1 MKYEQYT
8 SLITKLEKYAEEN
21 PKGYEFRVAALG
33 ALGYA
38 YFGVLLLAF
47 LLIPVGIVVLLFF
60 IPQLL
65 WVVIKLAGKLIWLI
79 AIGFLSFFG
88 VIWSFLKSFWTKV
101 PAPEGFELS
110 REEVPQL
117 YELVDK
123 TCDHLKSP
131 RPQHILL
138 TEDFNA
144 AVVTLPKYGVFGK
157 RTYLILGLPLLQAI
171 SPEQF
176 RAVLAHEIGHIS
188 EKHGSY
194 STWVYSLQESWSRFL
209 ASQEAEGHKLSFLYE
224 KFLNWY
230 FPYFGAYSFVLRRRH
245 EREADSYAVQF
256 VGAKPLGE
264 ALINL
269 EIKNLN
275 LSQKFWKDVLDE
287 AGREQTPPK
296 EFFTKMA
303 TAFRE
308 TNKPQDLQHLSKAVA
323 INTGYTD
330 SHPSLS
336 ERLKTIGYWKSE
348 DLPELPEEVAETA
361 SDKYFGRLEEKYVKI
376 FNDLW
381 QERVRDE
388 WKKRHDYL
396 IEAEKRIGELNV
408 KAQTE
413 TLLKEELFEKANLVS
428 ERYGQKEALPILR
441 EILTLEPENA
451 DANFGIGSILLSEEE
466 DESGISYIEKAMET
480 DRTLKIAGCETIYY
494 FLRGKGRDEDA
505 KRYILAI
512 ESEEEAVGLAQQERS
527 VVSAKDEF
535 AEHDIKEEVLGKI
548 RNKIQYY
555 DEIQAAYLTKKVV
568 RHYSEVPFYVMFLD
582 TKKKGWIGDSTT
594 LNTEDLLNVMVERL
608 GEFGIHYF
616 VVLDNEFKALKPR
629 LDKITNAKIYQR

>member
-21 PKGYEFRVAALG
+21 PKGYELRVAALG

-38 YFGVLLLAF
+38 YFGVLLLTF
-47 LLIPVGIVVLLFF
+47 LLIPLAIVVLIFF
-60 IPQLL
+60 VPKMLL
-65 WVVIKLAGKLIWLI
+65 IVLKLAGKLIWLI

-117 YELVDK
+117 YELVDG
-123 TCDHLKSP
+123 TCDYLKSP

-157 RTYLILGLPLLQAI
+157 RTYLILGLPLMQAI

-209 ASQEAEGHKLSFLYE
+209 ESQEAEGHQLSFLYE

-269 EIKNLN
+269 EIKSLN

-296 EFFTKMA
+296 ELFTRMA

-308 TNKPQDLQHLSKAVA
+308 SNKPQDLMHLSKAVA
-323 INTGYTD
+323 INTGHTD

-336 ERLKTIGYWKSE
+336 ERLRTIGYWKDA
-348 DLPELPEEVAETA
+348 DLPDLPDEVVETA
-361 SDKYFGRLEEKYVKI
+361 AKKYFSNLEEKYVGI
-376 FNDLW
+376 FNGLW
-381 QERVRDE
+381 QERVKEE
-388 WKKRHDYL
+388 WKNRHAYL
-396 IEAEKRIGELNV
+396 LEAQKKIEDLDEKSKTEPLSVDELY
-408 KAQTE
+408 
-413 TLLKEELFEKANLVS
+413 EKANLTA
-428 ERYGQKEALPILR
+428 ERYGEKESLPIFY
-441 EILTLEPENA
+441 EILALEPEH
-451 DANFGIGSILLSEEE
+451 ANTNFVIGSILLKND
-466 DESGISYIEKAMET
+466 DEKGIEFIEKAMEI
-480 DRTLKIAGCETIYY
+480 DRTLKLAGCETLYY
-494 FLRGKGRDEDA
+494 FLRGKGKDEEA
-505 KRYILAI
+505 KKHILTI
-512 ESEEEAVGLAQQERS
+512 EYEEEALGLAERERAG
-527 VVSAKDEF
+527 VFATDEF
-535 AEHDIKEEVLGKI
+535 SEHDIKEETLEKI
-548 RNKIQYY
+548 RSKMQYY
-555 DEIQAAYLTKKVV
+555 DEIQVAYLTKKVV
-568 RHYSEVPFYVMFLD
+568 KHYAEVPFYVLFLE
-582 TKKKGWIGDSTT
+582 TKKKGWIGDSAT
-594 LNTEDLLNVMVERL
+594 LNTEDLLKVMVERFS
-608 GEFGIHYF
+608 EFGIHYF
-616 VVLDNEFKALKPR
+616 VVLDNEFKSIVPR
-629 LDKITNAKIYQR
+629 LEKISNAKIYQR

>member
-38 YFGVLLLAF
+38 YFGALLLTF
-47 LLIPVGIVVLLFF
+47 LLIPFAVIVLIFFVPKLLLVVL
-60 IPQLL
+60 
-65 WVVIKLAGKLIWLI
+65 KLAGKLVWLI
-79 AIGFLSFFG
+79 LIGFASFFG

-117 YELVDK
+117 YELVEQTSDF
-123 TCDHLKSP
+123 LKSP

-157 RTYLILGLPLLQAI
+157 RTYLILGLPLMQAI

-194 STWVYSLQESWSRFL
+194 AAWAYSLQESWGRFL
-209 ASQEAEGHKLSFLYE
+209 QSQEAEGHQLSFLYE

-245 EREADSYAVQF
+245 EREADNYAVQF
-256 VGAKPLGE
+256 VGAKSLGE
-264 ALINL
+264 ALINV
-269 EIKNLN
+269 EVKSLN

-296 EFFTKMA
+296 EIFTRMA

-308 TNKPQDLQHLSKAVA
+308 SNKPQDLMHLTKAVA
-323 INTGYTD
+323 INTGYND

-336 ERLKTIGYWKSE
+336 ERLKAIGYWKNA
-348 DLPELPEEVAETA
+348 DLPDLPDEVTETA
-361 SDKYFGRLEEKYVKI
+361 SQKYFGKLEDKF
-376 FNDLW
+376 FNVFNNLW
-381 QERVRDE
+381 QERVKEE
-388 WKKRHDYL
+388 WKKRHDHL
-396 IEAEKRIGELNV
+396 LEAQKKIEDLDEKA
-408 KAQTE
+408 KSE
-413 TLLKEELFEKANLVS
+413 TLSTDELYEKANLTA
-428 ERYGQKEALPILR
+428 ERYGDRQSLPIFY
-441 EILTLEPENA
+441 EIIARDPEHA
-451 DANFGIGSILLSEEE
+451 HTNFIIGSILLNE
-466 DESGISYIEKAMET
+466 DDEKGIEFIEKAMRIN
-480 DRTLKIAGCETIYY
+480 RTLKLAGCENIYY
-494 FLRGKGRDEDA
+494 FLRGRGKDEEA
-505 KRYILAI
+505 KKYILTI
-512 ESEEEAVGLAQQERS
+512 EEEQESIGLAEKERAGVFPTDNFS
-527 VVSAKDEF
+527 
-535 AEHDIKEEVLGKI
+535 EHDIKDETLQKICGKM
-548 RNKIQYY
+548 QYY
-555 DEIQAAYLTKKVV
+555 DEIQAAYLVKKSV
-568 RHYSEVPFYVMFLD
+568 RHYTEVPLYVMFLD
-582 TKKKGWIGDSTT
+582 TKKKGWIGNSNT
-594 LNTEDLLNVMVERL
+594 LKTEDLLQVMVERFS
-608 GEFGIHYF
+608 EFGIHYF
-616 VVLDNEFKALKPR
+616 VVLENDFKAVKPR
-629 LDKITNAKIYQR
+629 IENIPNAKIYQR

>member
-38 YFGVLLLAF
+38 YFGVLLLTF
-47 LLIPVGIVVLLFF
+47 LLVPLGIIVLLFF
-60 IPQLL
+60 VPQLL
-65 WVVIKLAGKLIWLI
+65 WIVIKFLGKLVWLI
-79 AIGFLSFFG
+79 AIGFLSVFG
-88 VIWSFLKSFWTKV
+88 TIWNFLKSFLTKI
-101 PAPEGFELS
+101 PAPEGFELD

-117 YELVDK
+117 YKLVEETSDY
-123 TCDHLKSP
+123 LKSP

-138 TEDFNA
+138 SEDFNA

-171 SPEQF
+171 SPEQL

-194 STWVYSLQESWSRFL
+194 STWVYGLQESWGRFL
-209 ASQEAEGHKLSFLYE
+209 ASQEEEGHKLSFLYE

-269 EIKNLN
+269 EIKSLN

-296 EFFTKMA
+296 EFFTRMA

-308 TNKPQDLQHLSKAVA
+308 SNKPQDLMHLSKAVA
-323 INTGYTD
+323 INTGYSD

-336 ERLKTIGYWKSE
+336 ERLRTIGYWKNG
-348 DLPELPEEVAETA
+348 DLPELPEEVSETA
-361 SDKYFGRLEEKYVKI
+361 AQKYFGRSEEKYVKI

-388 WKKRHDYL
+388 WKKRHEYL
-396 IEAEKRIGELNV
+396 LEAEKRIGELNE

-413 TLLKEELFEKANLVS
+413 TLSKEELFEKAKLVS
-428 ERYGQKEALPILR
+428 ERYGQNDALPILR
-441 EILTLEPENA
+441 EILALEPENA
-451 DANFGIGSILLSEEE
+451 DANFGIGSILLSEE
-466 DESGISYIEKAMET
+466 DESGIAYIEKAMNA
-480 DRTLKIAGCETIYY
+480 DRTLKIAGCEAIYY
-494 FLRGKGRDEDA
+494 FLRGKGRDEEA
-505 KRYILAI
+505 KKYIIAI
-512 ESEEEAVGLAQQERS
+512 EYEEEAFGLAQQERS
-527 VVSAKDEF
+527 AVSPDDIFTEHDFKDE
-535 AEHDIKEEVLGKI
+535 VLERI
-548 RNKIQYY
+548 RSKIQYY
-555 DEIQAAYLTKKVV
+555 DEVQTAYLTKKVV
-568 RHYSEVPFYVMFLD
+568 EHYEEVPFYVMFLD
-582 TKKKGWIGDSTT
+582 TKKKGWVGDSTT
-594 LNTEDLLNVMVERL
+594 LNTNDLLNVMVERF
-608 GEFGIHYF
+608 GEFGIHFF
-616 VVLDNEFKALKPR
+616 VVLENEYKSMKPR
-629 LDKITNAKIYQR
+629 LDEIPNAKIYQR